1 MIKEYNESVR
11 WMERRYSICS
21 FCCAFFGHQFLFSC
35 NVSVFVR
42 MAVKKRRIYF
52 MDHISFYS
60 YRIYLLQAIL
70 RFLSSENFSTF
81 TLFLLRHALVFLW
94 IDCHIESEEE
104 CHTHIKHMW
113 TMKWEGIELVP
124 YSRLKHWGYRQFRTF

>member
-52 MDHISFYS
+52 MYHISFYS

-94 IDCHIESEEE
+94 IDCHIESIPKKSEIPMVNRCVPWNERGWNYY
-104 CHTHIKHMW
+104 HT
-113 TMKWEGIELVP
+113 
-124 YSRLKHWGYRQFRTF
+124 QD